1 MTLQQQIANAI
12 MRGDD
17 TFTVPLDVRLPKPQ
31 GSGTNTQRQTY
42 ALMQANQILNSITT

>member
-1 MTLQQQIANAI
+1 MTLQQRIANAI

-31 GSGTNTQRQTY
+31 RSGTNTQRQTY
-42 ALMQANQILNSITT
+42 ALVQANQILNSIRK